1 MNVEVLNKYFQEK
14 GKSPRRC
21 VARRLA
27 LIDKSIRGTKL
38 AWIPNREKSVIQSIV
53 EKAFKDNLDNSTLPH
68 DVKKAFYDYFVDEI
82 VEKWIYIN
90 HEVIPKVE
98 KEIADNGG
106 FAF

>member
-1 MNVEVLNKYFQEK
+1 MIEDTLNKYYQEK
-14 GKSPRRC
+14 GKSPKKC
-21 VARRLA
+21 VSLRLSKINKT
-27 LIDKSIRGTKL
+27 LWKSKL
-38 AWIPNREKSVIQSIV
+38 SWIPNKDKSEIQSIV
-53 EKAFKDNLDNSTLPH
+53 EEAFKDNLEKSTLPH
-68 DVKKAFYDYFVDEI
+68 DVKKAFHDYFIDEL